1 MKASLQI
8 NSLCKPNW
16 LILFTIIV
24 VQRKC
29 SEPFITLNVNE
40 IDDFRTEKAAL
51 TRLIKA
57 NTE

>member
-16 LILFTIIV
+16 LILFAIIV
-24 VQRKC
+24 FQRKY
-29 SEPFITLNVNE
+29 SEPFIALNVNE
-40 IDDFRTEKAAL
+40 IDDFRIEKAAL